1 MWCLTVSVAGVFAYT
16 WFKLKEQEAAKNK
29 QVLPTTATAADSAPR
44 GGGEIKISMQQES
57 KG

>member
-1 MWCLTVSVAGVFAYT
+1 MAGVFAYT

-44 GGGEIKISMQQES
+44 GGEIKISMQQES
-57 KG
+57 KA